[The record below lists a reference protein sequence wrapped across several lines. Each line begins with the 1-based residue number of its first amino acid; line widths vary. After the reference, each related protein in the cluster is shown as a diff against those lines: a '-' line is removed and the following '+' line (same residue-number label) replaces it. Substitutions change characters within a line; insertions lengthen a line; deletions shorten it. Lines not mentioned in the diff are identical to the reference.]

1 MYCVNCGC
9 EIRKEFKFC
18 PKCGSSIKNDID
30 LYDRVKK
37 YVIENNKVS
46 LTLIEKE
53 FNLKKE
59 EASKIIDRL
68 ENDGII
74 SKKVGRK
81 REVLVKDVS
90 EDFSSKVK
98 NKIEDVMNTS
108 DTTSEFE
115 KKDINDSTF
124 LAVLSYLGVFAF
136 IPYFI
141 KTDSKFVK
149 YHANR
154 GINLLIIEGVYTLL
168 NSLLSMIKVS
178 KVVVNYY
185 SLVGTKMVTPFFIS
199 FPMTIIGI
207 ILALLSIIG
216 IVNVCNGKA
225 KELPLIGKIKII
237 K

>member
-1 MYCVNCGC
+1 MYCVNCGN
-9 EIRKEFKFC
+9 EIKKEYKFC
-18 PKCGSSIKNDID
+18 PKCGISIRKEVD
-30 LYDRVKK
+30 LYDSVKN
-37 YVIENNKVS
+37 YVIENKRVS

-53 FNLKKE
+53 FKLNKE

-68 ENDGII
+68 EKEGII
-74 SKKVGRK
+74 SKPIGRK
-81 REVLVKDVS
+81 REVLVKKE

-98 NKIEDVMNTS
+98 SKIEDVMNTS
-108 DTTSEFE
+108 DTTNEYDKE
-115 KKDINDSTF
+115 DINDNTF
-124 LAVLSYLGVFAF
+124 LALLSYLGMFAF

-154 GINLLIIEGVYTLL
+154 GINLLIIEGVYILL
-168 NSLLSMIKVS
+168 NNLLSMIKVS
-178 KVVVNYY
+178 KVVINYY

-207 ILALLSIIG
+207 ILVFISIVG
-216 IVNVCNGKA
+216 IINVCNGKA